1 MAAPHED
8 TRRVTIHLSAEAT
21 VEFSVDQ
28 LWPHHGE
35 YARFGTDLAAFA
47 EEVSRRLRTESCIGY
62 SLSPHQITLIPINAI
77 MRIDFTESLD
87 VRHA

>member
-1 MAAPHED
+1 M
-8 TRRVTIHLSAEAT
+8 TVHLSAEA
-21 VEFSVDQ
+21 SVDFTADQ

-47 EEVSRRLRTESCIGY
+47 EEVNRRLRTESCIGC

-77 MRIDFTESLD
+77 MRIDFTESPD